1 MTTPTPAV
9 HNTDEVHTPT
19 PTVHT
24 AAVYTLP
31 TADRHPVMH
40 SDAEIPGQEVHN
52 SNTGP
57 GGAAES
63 VHTTPAAPAQ
73 NVSADVHSGQP
84 DETDPAPADE
94 ATNEPRRRSTRMEA
108 DAAALAAMVPDKG
121 RQIRFACGALENP
134 RPAQVQRWLAERG
147 VIDISATYI
156 ARVVKAWNAEP
167 GPQRAETARPAR
179 VHTRTAPTTPAH
191 TAEDV
196 HMGEHSTDTAAAPVV
211 HTRAERLP
219 VPALDGNSDPVHT
232 GTDVHTART
241 DEQAPDLAA
250 RVAAAQARLKYDR
263 DAALFDALSEDEI
276 AAERAL
282 AEREREIDRQIRQA
296 AAEAKLRRLERERK
310 DIEAEAR
317 EEARDGRWH
326 RRAVAKRRRLASPD
340 ARLAVLYRRSE
351 LIARALVAVVVIGM
365 IWSGVNVQS
374 NLVPSGDMTE
384 PLFWLSFGLE
394 AMISVPLIAIML
406 TTTDASRE
414 GREQQR
420 GKVVAAELALLAL
433 TVTLNTGPH
442 LLDGDFGKAAEFAIA
457 PVMVGVVIW
466 VHSWASARYA
476 DMILHATPA
485 DERPSGSLN
494 GPQSDEAPARLR

>member
-1 MTTPTPAV
+1 
-9 HNTDEVHTPT
+9 
-19 PTVHT
+19 
-24 AAVYTLP
+24 
-31 TADRHPVMH
+31 MH
-40 SDAEIPGQEVHN
+40 SDAETTGEGVHN
-52 SNTGP
+52 PDTGS
-57 GGAAES
+57 GDTAET
-63 VHTTPAAPAQ
+63 VHTTPAASAQ
-73 NVSADVHSGQP
+73 NVSADVHSGEP
-84 DETDPAPADE
+84 DPAAAE
-94 ATNEPRRRSTRMEA
+94 ESGAGPRRRSTRADA

-179 VHTRTAPTTPAH
+179 VHTRTAPTTPVD

-211 HTRAERLP
+211 HTRAGRLP

-241 DEQAPDLAA
+241 DEQAPELAA

-263 DAALFDALSEDEI
+263 TPALFDALSEEEI

-296 AAEAKLRRLERERK
+296 TAEAKLRRLERERK

-317 EEARDGRWH
+317 EESRDGRWH

-442 LLDGDFGKAAEFAIA
+442 LLDGAYGKAAEFAIA

-494 GPQSDEAPARLR
+494 GPQSDEEPARVR